1 MYLAVKN
8 DADKKL
14 KPTDRKGVS
23 CKRHY
28 KCLGPDNF
36 VPPLLHLEIGM
47 VNQVWEAFEEWVDA
61 IVEVVPPFE
70 RDARTEVKNAKEK
83 LELAI
88 EEKKQVDATTNIEIR
103 DKSGT
108 LNVIKA
114 QLRRKNLENGRKEEL
129 QVQLTLLN
137 TFISELKDKVKCCK
151 DNLKACQINFAES
164 KKKLANCREER
175 GKPEA
180 GISADIE
187 LVLEKYNVS
196 RAAYHGGDYN
206 GVSCRRLVGN
216 CEKIMEEIQIILE
229 TKKNETCDN
238 TTINEKVKQIEHTLG
253 LLDVAFYYLNIPH
266 PTDDEKIKAKYAV
279 EALSKQWRDIG
290 LSVTLKAHVMEQHI
304 VACNN
309 NYGIGDKEESFI
321 EQGHQIGIKE
331 NRRYQGM
338 SNFQK
343 KMEASLK
350 ARTIATHP
358 LIIEQNQKVLQQT
371 KRKRPDRVTNH
382 NEGVEKIKSNNIQV
396 KKEQKKVKRE
406 CYINTLMSKNEK

>member
-1 MYLAVKN
+1 
-8 DADKKL
+8 
-14 KPTDRKGVS
+14 
-23 CKRHY
+23 
-28 KCLGPDNF
+28 
-36 VPPLLHLEIGM
+36 
-47 VNQVWEAFEEWVDA
+47 
-61 IVEVVPPFE
+61 
-70 RDARTEVKNAKEK
+70 
-83 LELAI
+83 
-88 EEKKQVDATTNIEIR
+88 
-103 DKSGT
+103 
-108 LNVIKA
+108 
-114 QLRRKNLENGRKEEL
+114 
-129 QVQLTLLN
+129 
-137 TFISELKDKVKCCK
+137 
-151 DNLKACQINFAES
+151 
-164 KKKLANCREER
+164 
-175 GKPEA
+175 
-180 GISADIE
+180 
-187 LVLEKYNVS
+187 
-196 RAAYHGGDYN
+196 
-206 GVSCRRLVGN
+206 
-216 CEKIMEEIQIILE
+216 
-229 TKKNETCDN
+229 
-238 TTINEKVKQIEHTLG
+238 VKQIEHTLG

-343 KMEASLK
+343 KMEAFLK

-406 CYINTLMSKNEK
+406 CYVNTLMSKNEK